1 MFSFVMFLAFQR
13 FVRREE
19 YQDSLTFHI
28 ARTNQRW
35 SAMFGLMESSKHGLG
50 IEDYYGGWEAASDWV
65 SVFPEEKFRRR
76 VSVDLREG
84 TDVW

>member
-50 IEDYYGGWEAASDWV
+50 IEDYALGQTTLEQ
-65 SVFPEEKFRRR
+65 VFLFFTKYQIAVE
-76 VSVDLREG
+76 
-84 TDVW
+84 